1 MKVLKFGGT
10 SVGSAERMKGVVK
23 LISDGET
30 KVVVLSA
37 MSGTTN
43 SLIEFT
49 NYLRNGNVLGACE
62 HSTVLQDKYK
72 QTIRDL
78 YSTKEYAE
86 AANNKV
92 SEIFN
97 YLRELANRPLTADLE
112 KEIVAQGEFMS
123 TNMVALYMQEQG
135 IDAVLLNS
143 FDFMRL
149 ASNGEPDLGY
159 IREHLLQL
167 VNLDAVGRIYIVQ
180 GFVCLNHLGNV
191 DNLLR
196 GGSDYTATLIGAAL
210 NAEEVQIWTDID
222 GMHNNDPR
230 IVDNTSPVHH
240 LHFEESA
247 ELAYFGAK
255 ILHPTCILPAKLT
268 GTPVRLLNTM
278 DPSAKGTLIDNN
290 LTRPGEIKA
299 IAAKEGIT
307 AVKIKSGRML
317 LAYGFLRKVF
327 EVFETYKTS
336 IDMICTSEVGVSVS
350 IDDDR
355 KLDHIVDELQK
366 YGTVTIDRDMC
377 IICVV
382 GDLNWENVG
391 FEARAMEA
399 MKDIPVRMVSYGG
412 SNYNIS
418 FLVREEDKERALR
431 SLSETIFNSNK

>member
-23 LISDGET
+23 LISDGNT

-78 YSTKEYAE
+78 YSTAEYAE

-92 SEIFN
+92 NELFN
-97 YLRELANRPLTADLE
+97 HLRELANRPLTVDIE

-159 IREHLLQL
+159 IREHLLQFVDL
-167 VNLDAVGRIYIVQ
+167 EAKGRIYIVQ
-180 GFVCLNHLGNV
+180 GFVCLNHQGNV

-196 GGSDYTATLIGAAL
+196 GGSDYTATLIGAAV

-278 DPSAKGTLIDNN
+278 DPSAEGTLIDNN

-431 SLSETIFNSNK
+431 SLSATIFNSQN

>member
-23 LISDGET
+23 LVSDGDT
-30 KVVVLSA
+30 KIIVLSA

-49 NYLRNGNVLGACE
+49 NYLRIGNVLGACE

-78 YSTKEYAE
+78 YITEEYAKKATE
-86 AANNKV
+86 KV
-92 SEIFN
+92 NEIFVH
-97 YLRELANRPLTADLE
+97 LRELAQQPLTADLE

-149 ASNGEPDLGY
+149 ASNGEPDLGF
-159 IREHLLQL
+159 IREHLLSL
-167 VNLDAVGRIYIVQ
+167 IDLDAKGRIYIVQ
-180 GFVCLNHLGNV
+180 GFVCLNHQGSI
-191 DNLLR
+191 DNLQR
-196 GGSDYTATLIGAAL
+196 GGSDYTATLIGSAV

-278 DPSAKGTLIDNN
+278 DPSAEGTLIDNN

-431 SLSETIFNSNK
+431 SLSETIFNSQK

>member
-23 LISDGET
+23 LVSDGNT
-30 KVVVLSA
+30 KVIVLSA

-78 YSTKEYAE
+78 YSTKEYVDI
-86 AANNKV
+86 ANEKV
-92 SEIFN
+92 GAIFN
-97 YLRELANRPLTADLE
+97 HLRELATKPLTVDLE
-112 KEIVAQGEFMS
+112 KEIIAQGEFMS

-167 VNLDAVGRIYIVQ
+167 VDLDVKGRIYIVQ
-180 GFVCLNHLGNV
+180 GFVCLNHEGNV

-196 GGSDYTATLIGAAL
+196 GGSDYTATLIGAAV

-278 DPSAKGTLIDNN
+278 DPSAEGTLIDNN

-355 KLDHIVDELQK
+355 KLDNIVDELQK

-418 FLVREEDKERALR
+418 FLVREEDKVRALR
-431 SLSETIFNSNK
+431 SLSASIFGTGK

>member
-1 MKVLKFGGT
+1 MRVLKFGGT

-23 LISDGET
+23 LISDGNT

-78 YSTKEYAE
+78 YSTKEYAD

-92 SEIFN
+92 GEIFN
-97 YLRELANRPLTADLE
+97 HLRELANRPLTVDLE

-159 IREHLLQL
+159 IREHLLQFVDL
-167 VNLDAVGRIYIVQ
+167 EAKGRIYIVQ
-180 GFVCLNHLGNV
+180 GFVCLNHQGNV

-196 GGSDYTATLIGAAL
+196 GGSDYTATLIGAAV

-222 GMHNNDPR
+222 GMHNNAPR

-299 IAAKEGIT
+299 IAAKDGIT

-391 FEARAMEA
+391 FEARAMDA

-431 SLSETIFNSNK
+431 SLSATIFNSQN

>member
-23 LISDGET
+23 LVSDGNT
-30 KVVVLSA
+30 KVIVLSA

-78 YSTKEYAE
+78 YFTKEYVDI
-86 AANNKV
+86 ANEKV
-92 SEIFN
+92 GAIFN
-97 YLRELANRPLTADLE
+97 HLRELATKPLTVDLE
-112 KEIVAQGEFMS
+112 KEIIAQGEFMS

-167 VNLDAVGRIYIVQ
+167 VDLDVKGRIYIVQ
-180 GFVCLNHLGNV
+180 GFVCLNHEGNV

-196 GGSDYTATLIGAAL
+196 GGSDYTATLIGAAV

-278 DPSAKGTLIDNN
+278 DPSAEGTLIDNN

-355 KLDHIVDELQK
+355 KLDNIVDELQK

-431 SLSETIFNSNK
+431 SLSKTIFDSQN

>member
-10 SVGSAERMKGVVK
+10 SVGSAERMQNVVN
-23 LISDGET
+23 LITDGDT
-30 KVVVLSA
+30 KIIVLSA

-49 NYLRNGNVLGACE
+49 NYLRNGNVNGACE
-62 HSTVLQDKYK
+62 HSTYLHSKYM
-72 QTIRDL
+72 QTIKDL
-78 YSTKEYAE
+78 YSSEEYA
-86 AANNKV
+86 AAATEKV
-92 SEIFN
+92 NSIFSH
-97 YLRELANRPLTADLE
+97 LRELAFQPLSDELE
-112 KEIVAQGEFMS
+112 KEIVAQGEIIS
-123 TNMVALYMQEQG
+123 TNMVTFYMREKG
-135 IDAVLLNS
+135 YDVELLNAL
-143 FDFMRL
+143 DFMRL
-149 ASNGEPDLGY
+149 AVNGEPDLGY
-159 IREHLLQL
+159 IREHLLPL
-167 VNLDAVGRIYIVQ
+167 IDVEAKGRIYITQ
-180 GFVCLNHLGNV
+180 GFICMNHEGSY
-191 DNLLR
+191 DNLQR
-196 GGSDYTATLIGAAL
+196 GGSDYTATLIGSAI

-222 GMHNNDPR
+222 GVHNNDPR
-230 IVDNTSPVHH
+230 VVENTAPVRN

-278 DPSAKGTLIDNN
+278 DPTAEGTRIDNN

-299 IAAKEGIT
+299 IAAKENIT
-307 AVKIKSGRML
+307 AIKIKSGRML

-327 EVFETYKTS
+327 EIFESYKTS

-355 KLDHIVDELQK
+355 KLDDIVAELQK
-366 YGTVTIDRDMC
+366 YGTITVDRNMC

-382 GDLNWENVG
+382 GDLNWENTG

-418 FLVREEDKERALR
+418 FLVREEDKARALR
-431 SLSETIFNSNK
+431 SLSASIFDSGR

>member
-1 MKVLKFGGT
+1 MRVLKFGGT

-23 LISDGET
+23 LISDGNT

-62 HSTVLQDKYK
+62 HSTGLQDKYK

-78 YSTKEYAE
+78 YSTKEYAD

-92 SEIFN
+92 GEIFN
-97 YLRELANRPLTADLE
+97 HLRELANRPLTVDLE

-123 TNMVALYMQEQG
+123 TNMVALYTQEQG

-159 IREHLLQL
+159 IREHLLQFVDL
-167 VNLDAVGRIYIVQ
+167 EAKGRIYIVQ
-180 GFVCLNHLGNV
+180 GFVCLNHQGNV

-196 GGSDYTATLIGAAL
+196 GGSDYTATLIGAAV

-247 ELAYFGAK
+247 ELAYYGAK

-299 IAAKEGIT
+299 IAAKDGIT

-391 FEARAMEA
+391 FEARAMDA

-431 SLSETIFNSNK
+431 SLSATIFNSQN

>member
-10 SVGSAERMKGVVK
+10 SVGSAERMKGVVN
-23 LISDGET
+23 LITDGET
-30 KVVVLSA
+30 KIVVLSA

-62 HSTVLQDKYK
+62 HTTVLQDKYK

-78 YSTKEYAE
+78 YTTKEYAE
-86 AANNKV
+86 AASCKV

-97 YLRELANRPLTADLE
+97 HLRALAQKPLTYELE
-112 KEIVAQGEFMS
+112 KEIIAQGEFMS

-135 IDAVLLNS
+135 YDTVLLNS

-159 IREHLLQL
+159 IREHLLQMVDL
-167 VNLDAVGRIYIVQ
+167 NVKGRIYIVQ
-180 GFVCLNHLGNV
+180 GFVCLNHNGNI
-191 DNLLR
+191 DNLQR
-196 GGSDYTATLIGAAL
+196 GGSDYTATLIGSAV

-278 DPSAKGTLIDNN
+278 DPSAEGTLIDNN

-327 EVFETYKTS
+327 EVFETYRTS

-366 YGTVTIDRDMC
+366 YGTVTIDRGMC

-391 FEARAMEA
+391 FEARAMQA

-412 SNYNIS
+412 SNNNIS

-431 SLSETIFNSNK
+431 SLSDTIFNSKK

>member
-1 MKVLKFGGT
+1 MRVLKFGGT

-23 LISDGET
+23 LISDGNT

-86 AANNKV
+86 VANNKV

-97 YLRELANRPLTADLE
+97 HLRELANRPLTADIE

-159 IREHLLQL
+159 IREHLLQFVDL
-167 VNLDAVGRIYIVQ
+167 EAKGRIYIVQ
-180 GFVCLNHLGNV
+180 GFVCLNHQGNV

-196 GGSDYTATLIGAAL
+196 GGSDYTATLIGAAV

-278 DPSAKGTLIDNN
+278 DPSAEGTLIDNN

-431 SLSETIFNSNK
+431 SLSATIFNSQN

>member
-23 LISDGET
+23 LVSDGDT
-30 KVVVLSA
+30 KIIVLSA

-49 NYLRNGNVLGACE
+49 NYLRIGNVLGACE

-78 YSTKEYAE
+78 YTTEEYA
-86 AANNKV
+86 NKAKEKV
-92 SEIFN
+92 NEIFVH
-97 YLRELANRPLTADLE
+97 LRELAQQPLTADLE

-149 ASNGEPDLGY
+149 ASNGEPDLGF
-159 IREHLLQL
+159 IREHLLSL
-167 VNLDAVGRIYIVQ
+167 IDLDVKGRIYIVQ
-180 GFVCLNHLGNV
+180 GFVCLNHQGSI
-191 DNLLR
+191 DNLQR
-196 GGSDYTATLIGAAL
+196 GGSDYTATLIGSAV

-278 DPSAKGTLIDNN
+278 DPSAEGTLIDNN

-336 IDMICTSEVGVSVS
+336 IDKICTSEVGVSVS

-355 KLDHIVDELQK
+355 KLDNIVDELQK

-431 SLSETIFNSNK
+431 SLSETIFNSQK

>member
-23 LISDGET
+23 LVSDGDT
-30 KVVVLSA
+30 KIIVLSA

-49 NYLRNGNVLGACE
+49 NYLRIGNVLGACE

-78 YSTKEYAE
+78 YTTEEYAKKATE
-86 AANNKV
+86 KV
-92 SEIFN
+92 NEIFVH
-97 YLRELANRPLTADLE
+97 LRELAQQPLTADLE

-149 ASNGEPDLGY
+149 ASNGEPDLGF
-159 IREHLLQL
+159 IREHLLSL
-167 VNLDAVGRIYIVQ
+167 IDIDAKGRIYIVQ
-180 GFVCLNHLGNV
+180 GFVCLNHQGSI
-191 DNLLR
+191 DNLQR
-196 GGSDYTATLIGAAL
+196 GGSDYTATLIGSAV

-230 IVDNTSPVHH
+230 IVDNTTPVHH

-278 DPSAKGTLIDNN
+278 DPSAEGTLIDNN

-355 KLDHIVDELQK
+355 KLDNIVDELQK

-431 SLSETIFNSNK
+431 SLSETIFNSQK

>member
-23 LISDGET
+23 LVSDGDT
-30 KVVVLSA
+30 KIIVLSA

-49 NYLRNGNVLGACE
+49 NYLRIGNVLGACE

-78 YSTKEYAE
+78 YTTEEYAKKATE
-86 AANNKV
+86 KV
-92 SEIFN
+92 NEIFVH
-97 YLRELANRPLTADLE
+97 LRELAQQPLTADLE

-149 ASNGEPDLGY
+149 ASNGEPDLGF
-159 IREHLLQL
+159 IREHLLSL
-167 VNLDAVGRIYIVQ
+167 IDLDVKGRIYIVQ
-180 GFVCLNHLGNV
+180 GFVCLNHQGTI
-191 DNLLR
+191 DNLQR
-196 GGSDYTATLIGAAL
+196 GGSDYTATLIGSAV

-230 IVDNTSPVHH
+230 IVDNTTPVHH

-278 DPSAKGTLIDNN
+278 DPSAEGTLIDNN

-431 SLSETIFNSNK
+431 SLSETIFNSQK

>member
-1 MKVLKFGGT
+1 MRVLKFGGT

-78 YSTKEYAE
+78 YSTREYAE
-86 AANNKV
+86 AASNKV

-97 YLRELANRPLTADLE
+97 HLRELANRPLTVDLE

-159 IREHLLQL
+159 IREHLLQFVDL
-167 VNLDAVGRIYIVQ
+167 EAKGRIYIVQ
-180 GFVCLNHLGNV
+180 GFVCLNHQGNV

-196 GGSDYTATLIGAAL
+196 GGSDYTATLIGAAV

-278 DPSAKGTLIDNN
+278 DPSAEGTLIDNN

-431 SLSETIFNSNK
+431 SLSATIFNSQN

>member
-1 MKVLKFGGT
+1 MRVLKFGGT

-23 LISDGET
+23 LISDGNT

-86 AANNKV
+86 VANNKV

-97 YLRELANRPLTADLE
+97 HLRELANRPLTADLE

-159 IREHLLQL
+159 IREHLLQFVDL
-167 VNLDAVGRIYIVQ
+167 EAKGRIYIVQ
-180 GFVCLNHLGNV
+180 GFVCLNHQGNV

-196 GGSDYTATLIGAAL
+196 GGSDYTATLIGAAV

-278 DPSAKGTLIDNN
+278 DPSAEGTLIDNN

-431 SLSETIFNSNK
+431 SLSATIFNSQN